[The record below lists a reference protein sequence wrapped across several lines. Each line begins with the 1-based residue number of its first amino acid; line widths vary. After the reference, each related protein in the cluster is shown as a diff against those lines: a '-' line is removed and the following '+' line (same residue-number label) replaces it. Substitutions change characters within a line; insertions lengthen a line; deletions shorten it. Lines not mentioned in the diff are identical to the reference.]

1 MAELDV
7 LFCRNHLPAAPQ
19 ICLHFWQEKIFNLKI
34 EKQGILIFYAA
45 TLKYKN
51 HIVLYSRSLKDK
63 CCGRGGITF
72 PLQHFI
78 DRNSLSVS
86 LYHDELNWKKRQK
99 GFLPSAPPHQLIHHF
114 HFRSWVKSLLNI
126 KWDYFL

>member
-45 TLKYKN
+45 AAKYKN
-51 HIVLYSRSLKDK
+51 HIYSSLDLWKTNAVGEEGLLTDIH
-63 CCGRGGITF
+63 RIM
-72 PLQHFI
+72 
-78 DRNSLSVS
+78 DVS
-86 LYHDELNWKKRQK
+86 E
-99 GFLPSAPPHQLIHHF
+99 
-114 HFRSWVKSLLNI
+114 
-126 KWDYFL
+126 